1 MSGSLTQLRM
11 CFRRFDNLIMPQ
23 PVPGYD
29 LRTFRP
35 GDEGAWIA
43 LLSTGDFGI
52 WDRPRLDRMLAGE
65 RAPIPLAGVF
75 FVTLEDQP
83 VGTACTFLHPGE
95 NGDIP
100 ELGWVVVYPIHRGH
114 GLGQQVCGATLGF
127 IRDLSHNY
135 AYLLTEDFRL
145 PAIKMYLRLGFEP
158 EMADP
163 SHPGQWEALRKIQ
176 K

>member
-1 MSGSLTQLRM
+1 
-11 CFRRFDNLIMPQ
+11 
-23 PVPGYD
+23 
-29 LRTFRP
+29 
-35 GDEGAWIA
+35 
-43 LLSTGDFGI
+43 
-52 WDRPRLDRMLAGE
+52 MLAGE

-75 FVTLEDQP
+75 FVTLEDHP
-83 VGTACTFLHPGE
+83 VGTMCMFLHPGE

-100 ELGWVVVYPIHRGH
+100 EPGWVAVHPIHRGH
-114 GLGQQVCGATLGF
+114 GLGQQLWGATLGF
-127 IRDLSHNY
+127 IRDSDHNY

-163 SHPGQWEALRKIQ
+163 SHPERWEALRKIL